1 MMIMTV
7 LEARVPSSR
16 LSQVEG
22 VFKNGMKDLPPQ
34 IVESHLVRDTNDP
47 SLFRLMTVWRSFE
60 ALQELRAS
68 GEKPK
73 GLQMFEEVGARPELS
88 VYDVVV
94 HAAH

>member
-1 MMIMTV
+1 MIMTV
-7 LEARVPSSR
+7 LEARVPDDR
-16 LSQVEG
+16 LADVEG
-22 VFKNGMKDLPPQ
+22 VFREGMQNLPPQ
-34 IVESHLVRDTNDP
+34 IVESWLVRDANDP

-73 GLQMFEEVGARPELS
+73 GLQMFEAAGARPELS
-88 VYDVVV
+88 IHNVVV